1 MLSRLLA
8 SLRGLARRRRADAE
22 AGEELQFHLEQ
33 EAAANVARGM
43 TPVEARR
50 AAHRDLGGAVQT
62 AEAVRDVRTVWLDAL
77 WRDVWHAA
85 RALSRTPG
93 FSAVA
98 LILLSLSIGASTAIF
113 SIVDGVMFRPLPF
126 DESHRLVSVFERR
139 LTDDTMAAWNPVAPQ
154 NFLDWRAQQDVFT
167 GLAAL
172 AYGGIPLRREGRNEP
187 ESLLSRQVTAEFF
200 SILRTHPLAGRF
212 FTAEN
217 EVQGR
222 HAVAVISHGLWH
234 RRFGG
239 TPDAIGARLPGQLGE
254 FEVVGVLPPS
264 FDFPVEG
271 ETGPIDVWVPLVVP
285 DDQRVR
291 GTDYGYYLQV
301 IGRLRDG
308 VSIPQ
313 AQTRMDHITAGLA
326 ATTPSWFEDRVAA
339 VEPLRGYLARGV
351 RSWMYLLLAAVGGVL
366 LVACVN
372 LASLMMVRMEARR
385 QELAVRTA
393 LGASR
398 WTLARALLVES
409 VLLSAVGAVAGLFL
423 AWIGVEIL
431 RAAIPAEVPR
441 VASIAIDLRVLT
453 ALGLTALLTGVAFG
467 TAPALLF
474 TRPSVRGALTDRGRG
489 SSAGVGHQ
497 RLGSTLVIAE
507 VALASGL
514 LVGAGLFLASF
525 ARVTSVDLG
534 VGHRD
539 VLTVR
544 IRPFV
549 GQHNAAEAR
558 ANNPGRLQRVLE
570 QVQAIPGVE
579 RAALVN
585 GGLPFRGDL
594 ITDQFLNPNGGPSGQ
609 DIDINDVSPEYF
621 TTIGVPLLSG
631 RFFDAADRQGT
642 EPVVIINRAAAERHF
657 GATDP
662 IGRTVQFLGTR
673 RVVGVVGNIRHD
685 GPESDWRRQ
694 GYVPIGQGRAVG
706 ATLVLRTALNTAA
719 VLPAIKDAIWSEFPD
734 VPLPQIQTFNQY
746 LSGLTAQRRF
756 TMLLMG
762 LFGLIGLL
770 IAGVGMY
777 GVMAHV
783 VAQRVREIG
792 IRMALGAVPTAILR
806 SVLGRSATCLI
817 AGLAIGLIGTATA
830 SPLVEGFLF
839 QVDTR
844 DPMVFA
850 GVCVVLAA
858 SGLLAAIVPA
868 RRAARVDPV
877 IAMRAE

>member
-1 MLSRLLA
+1 MLRRLIA
-8 SLRGLARRRRADAE
+8 YGRGLARRRRADAE
-22 AGEELQFHLEQ
+22 AGEELAYHIEQ
-33 EAAANVARGM
+33 ETAANVARGM
-43 TPVEARR
+43 TSAEARR
-50 AAHRDLGGAVQT
+50 AALRDLGGAVQT
-62 AEAVRDVRTVWLDAL
+62 AEAVRDVRTVWLDGL
-77 WRDVWHAA
+77 RRDLQHAA
-85 RALSRTPG
+85 RALCRTPG
-93 FSAVA
+93 FSTVA
-98 LILLSLSIGASTAIF
+98 LILLTLSIGASTAIF

-126 DESHRLVSVFERR
+126 EESVRLVAVFERR
-139 LTDDTMAAWNPVAPQ
+139 LKDDAMTAWNPVAPQ

-187 ESLLSRQVTAEFF
+187 ESLRSRQVTAEFF
-200 SILRTHPLAGRF
+200 SILRTHPVAGRF

-222 HAVAVISHGLWH
+222 HAVAVISHGLWQ

-239 TPDAIGARLPGQLGE
+239 APGAIGARLPGQLGE

-264 FDFPVEG
+264 FDFPVEA
-271 ETGPIDVWVPLVVP
+271 ETGPIDVWVPFVVP

-308 VSIPQ
+308 VSIQQ
-313 AQTRMDHITAGLA
+313 AQARMDQITAGLA

-351 RSWMYLLLAAVGGVL
+351 RSWMYMLLAAVGGVL

-372 LASLMMVRMEARR
+372 LASLMIVRAEARR

-409 VLLSAVGAVAGLFL
+409 LLLSVAGALAGLFL

-441 VASIAIDLRVLT
+441 VASIAVDLRVLI
-453 ALGLTALLTGVAFG
+453 AVGLTALLTGVAFG
-467 TAPALLF
+467 TVPALLF
-474 TRPSVRGALTDRGRG
+474 TRPSVRGALNQRARW

-507 VALASGL
+507 VAVASVL

-525 ARVTSVDLG
+525 MRVTSVDLG
-534 VGHRD
+534 VQHRD

-549 GQHNAAEAR
+549 GAHNARDAQT
-558 ANNPGRLQRVLE
+558 NNPGRLLSILE

-579 RAALVN
+579 RAALVG

-594 ITDQFLNPNGGPSGQ
+594 ITADFLNPNGGPRGQ
-609 DIDINDVSPEYF
+609 DIDINDVSPDYF
-621 TTIGVPLLSG
+621 SAIGVPLLSG
-631 RFFDAADRQGT
+631 RFFTTADRRGG
-642 EPVVIINRAAAERHF
+642 EPVVIINRAAADRHF
-657 GATDP
+657 GDADP
-662 IGRTVQFLGTR
+662 TGRTVEFLGTR

-706 ATLVLRTALNTAA
+706 ATLVLGTLNTAA
-719 VLPAIKDAIWSEFPD
+719 VLPAVKDAIWSEFPD
-734 VPLPQIQTFNQY
+734 VPLSQIQTLDQY
-746 LSGLTAQRRF
+746 LRGLVAQRRF
-756 TMLLMG
+756 IMLLMG
-762 LFGLIGLL
+762 LFGVIGLL

-792 IRMALGAVPTAILR
+792 IRMALGAVPVVILR
-806 SVLGRSATCLI
+806 SVLRRSATCLI
-817 AGLAIGLIGTATA
+817 CGLAVGLTGAWIV
-830 SPLVEGFLF
+830 SQVVEGFLF
-839 QVDTR
+839 QVNPR

-850 GVCVVLAA
+850 GACAVLTA

-868 RRAARVDPV
+868 RRAASVDPV
-877 IAMRAE
+877 IAIRAE

>member
-1 MLSRLLA
+1 MLRRLMTYG
-8 SLRGLARRRRADAE
+8 RGLALRRRAHAE
-22 AGEELQFHLEQ
+22 SAEELTFHIEQ
-33 EAAANVARGM
+33 ETAANIARGM
-43 TPVEARR
+43 TSDEARR
-50 AAHRDLGGAVQT
+50 AALRDLGGVAQT
-62 AEAVRDVRTVWLDAL
+62 TEAVRDVRTLWLDAVR
-77 WRDVWHAA
+77 RDVRVAA
-85 RALSRTPG
+85 RALCRTPG

-98 LILLSLSIGASTAIF
+98 LILLSLSLGASTAIF
-113 SIVDGVMFRPLPF
+113 SIVNGVVLRPLPF
-126 DESHRLVSVFERR
+126 DESDRLVAVFERR
-139 LTDDTMAAWNPVAPQ
+139 LKDSTVTAWNPVAPQ
-154 NFLDWRAQQDVFT
+154 NFLDWRAQQDVFS

-187 ESLLSRQVTAEFF
+187 ESLRSRQVTAEFF
-200 SILRTHPLAGRF
+200 SILRTRPIAGRF
-212 FTAEN
+212 FTADN

-222 HAVAVISHGLWH
+222 HAVAVISHGLWQ

-239 TPDAIGARLPGQLGE
+239 APDAIGARLPGQLGE
-254 FEVVGVLPPS
+254 FEVIGVLPPA
-264 FDFPVEG
+264 FDFPVEA
-271 ETGPIDVWVPLVVP
+271 ETGPIDVWVPFVVP
-285 DDQRVR
+285 AEQRVR

-313 AQTRMDHITAGLA
+313 AQARMDQITAGLA
-326 ATTPSWFEDRVAA
+326 ATAPNWFEDRVAT

-351 RSWMYLLLAAVGGVL
+351 RSWMYLLLAAVAAVL
-366 LVACVN
+366 LVTCVN

-398 WTLARALLVES
+398 WALARALLIES
-409 VLLSAVGAVAGLFL
+409 LLLSAVGAVAGLVL

-453 ALGLTALLTGVAFG
+453 AVGLTALLTAAAFG

-474 TRPSVRGALTDRGRG
+474 TRPSVRGALNERARW

-497 RLGSTLVIAE
+497 RLGGTLVIAE
-507 VALASGL
+507 VALASVL
-514 LVGAGLFLASF
+514 LAGAGLFLASF

-534 VGHRD
+534 VQHLN

-549 GQHNAAEAR
+549 GQHNAADAR
-558 ANNPGRLQRVLE
+558 TNNPGRLLRILE
-570 QVQAIPGVE
+570 HVQAIPGVE
-579 RAALVN
+579 RAALVG

-594 ITDQFLNPNGGPSGQ
+594 MTADFLNPNGGPAGQ
-609 DIDINDVSPEYF
+609 DIDINEVSPDYF
-621 TTIGVPLLSG
+621 GTIGVPLLSG
-631 RFFDAADRQGT
+631 RFFDAADREST
-642 EPVVIINRAAAERHF
+642 EPVVIINRAAADRHF

-662 IGRTVQFLGTR
+662 IGQTVQFLGTR
-673 RVVGVVGNIRHD
+673 RVVGVVGNIRHE
-685 GPESDWRRQ
+685 GPESHWRRQ
-694 GYVPIGQGRAVG
+694 GYVPIGQGQAIG
-706 ATLVLRTALNTAA
+706 ATLVLRTPNTAA
-719 VLPAIKDAIWSEFPD
+719 VLPAVKHAIWSEFSD
-734 VPLPQIQTFNQY
+734 VPLPQVQTLDQY
-746 LSGLTAQRRF
+746 LGGLVAQRRF

-770 IAGVGMY
+770 IAAVGMY

-792 IRMALGAVPTAILR
+792 IRMALGAVPTVIVR
-806 SVLGRSATCLI
+806 SVLGRSATCVI
-817 AGLAIGLIGTATA
+817 AGLAIGLIGTGIA
-830 SPLVEGFLF
+830 SQLAEGFLF
-839 QVDTR
+839 QVNTR
-844 DPMVFA
+844 DPSVFG
-850 GVCVVLAA
+850 GVCVVLAV

-868 RRAARVDPV
+868 RRAAKVDPV